1 LTTTPPTI
9 DPLDHKGLVCGIA
22 LQFRNRGVELD
33 DLIQEGQMGLLRACE
48 LFDPSRG
55 FKFSTY
61 ASYWVKHYMRR
72 ALQESGFI
80 RLPAYIH
87 QAIRDTERPEPKKI
101 PANRRACVKAALD
114 VRRRQ
119 IARSSD
125 LAAGG
130 ADLAEL
136 ALDRDCEPLDEE
148 TMHEVVRAILTLPER
163 PRMVLRLRYGLYG
176 HERMT
181 QVEIAAK
188 FGITRQRV
196 HQLEHEALAELK
208 KRLEAA

>member
-1 LTTTPPTI
+1 MVTPTAI
-9 DPLDHKGLVCGIA
+9 NPLDHKGLVYGIA
-22 LQFRNRGVELD
+22 LKFRNRGLELD
-33 DLIQEGQMGLLRACE
+33 DLIQEGQLGLLRACE

-61 ASYWVKHYMRR
+61 ASYWVQHFIRR

-87 QAIRDTERPEPKKI
+87 QALRDREKPVPKQI
-101 PANRRACVKAALD
+101 PANRRACVEAALD

-119 IARSSD
+119 VARGSD

-130 ADLAEL
+130 TDLADLAIER
-136 ALDRDCEPLDEE
+136 AREIPDEE
-148 TMHEVVRAILTLPER
+148 VMHEVVRAILALPER
-163 PRMVLRLRYGLYG
+163 PRLVLRLRYGLYG

-188 FGITRQRV
+188 LGITRQRV
-196 HQLEHEALAELK
+196 HQLEHEAIAELK
-208 KRLEAA
+208 KQLREAA